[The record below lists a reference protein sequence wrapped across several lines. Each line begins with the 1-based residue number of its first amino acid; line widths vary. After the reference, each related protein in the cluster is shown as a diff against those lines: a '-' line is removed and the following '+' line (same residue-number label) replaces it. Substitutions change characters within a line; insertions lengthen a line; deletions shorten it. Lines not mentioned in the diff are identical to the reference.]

1 MWGIGGTACY
11 RSHSPGC
18 CAITNWLFREYRNVS
33 EGEGNRMVTFG
44 GLVSVIKIMP
54 QTVVVEIG
62 MMREREP
69 SLPYLYL

>member
-1 MWGIGGTACY
+1 
-11 RSHSPGC
+11 
-18 CAITNWLFREYRNVS
+18 
-33 EGEGNRMVTFG
+33 MVTFG